1 MYIDPNGTFVITLST
16 VLIGM
21 AIGAALGGTI
31 GLGSTVYKDY
41 KDDGKIF
48 NGSVVLGTYLGN
60 TLGGTIAGAGVG
72 VCAVL
77 GAAAG
82 TAALVGSSA
91 TLFTAG
97 GVGITFGSA
106 LAIGT
111 GAAFVTGMAG
121 YAVRSGISSEES
133 FNLGTMFAEGG
144 FNALSG
150 AFSVAGGYLIGVT
163 GFRADYVSK
172 LLSRKS
178 DLYIRPI
185 IQAYSTGAIKLGIS
199 SIKQQLL
206 Y

>member
-1 MYIDPNGTFVITLST
+1 MNIDPNGTFVITLST
-16 VLIGM
+16 ILLGM
-21 AIGAALGGTI
+21 AIGAAVGGAI

-48 NGSVVLGTYLGN
+48 NGSVGFDTYLGN
-60 TLGGTIAGAGVG
+60 TLGGAIAGAGVG

-121 YAVRSGISSEES
+121 YAVRAGISSEES

-150 AFSVAGGYLIGVT
+150 AFSVAGGYFIGVT
-163 GFRADYVSK
+163 GFRADFVSK
-172 LLSRKS
+172 LLSRKF
-178 DLYIRPI
+178 DFYIRLIMQLYYP
-185 IQAYSTGAIKLGIS
+185 TPIKLGLGF
-199 SIKQQLL
+199 IKQQLL